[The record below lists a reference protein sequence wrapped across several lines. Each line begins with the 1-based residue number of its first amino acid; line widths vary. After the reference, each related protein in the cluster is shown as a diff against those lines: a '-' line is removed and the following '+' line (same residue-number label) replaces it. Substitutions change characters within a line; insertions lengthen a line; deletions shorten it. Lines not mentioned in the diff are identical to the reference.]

1 MNILISGGTGFIGKK
16 LRNNAMRKGHSVRL
30 IDRED
35 FKNSELLLD
44 KVQWSSMIINLAGAT
59 ISKRWTEAY
68 KKEIYHSRI
77 DTTKAI
83 VEAIN
88 KANRKPKLFIS
99 VSATNIYTSTKI
111 QTEDDC
117 QLADDF
123 LAQVCAD
130 WEKVA
135 LRAVKDTRVV
145 VFRLGVVL
153 GRNGGIVSKLSPSFK
168 YGFGAK
174 IGSGEQIMSWVHIDD
189 VVNAFFYAVK
199 NQSMSGV
206 FNLTAPTPVSNR
218 DFTLALAK
226 AMHRKAWLTIPS
238 FMLKWFK
245 GEQSAIL
252 LEERY
257 VLPKRLMEAD
267 FNFRNDTIQA
277 AFKQIFRKR
286 EPVDKTK
293 KVAAEPQATEAPN
306 SVPE

>member
-16 LRNNAMRKGHSVRL
+16 LRNNAMRKGHTVRL
-30 IDRED
+30 INRED
-35 FKNSELLLD
+35 FQNSELLLD
-44 KVQWSSMIINLAGAT
+44 KVQWSSMIVNLAGAT

-83 VEAIN
+83 VEAIQ
-88 KANRKPKLFIS
+88 KANKKPKLFIS
-99 VSATNIYTSTKI
+99 VSATSIYSSTKI
-111 QTEDDC
+111 QTEEDC

-123 LAQVCAD
+123 LAQVCVD

-135 LRAVKDTRVV
+135 QRAAKDTRVV
-145 VFRLGVVL
+145 IFRLGVVL
-153 GRNGGIVSKLSPSFK
+153 GRNGGIVKQLTPLFK
-168 YGFGAK
+168 FGLGAK
-174 IGSGEQIMSWVHIDD
+174 MDSGEQMMSWVHIDD

-199 NQSMSGV
+199 NQSMSGIY
-206 FNLTAPTPVSNR
+206 NLTAPTPVSNR

-226 AMHRKAWLTIPS
+226 AMHRKAWLTIPG

-245 GEQSAIL
+245 GEQSSIII
-252 LEERY
+252 EEKY
-257 VLPKRLMEAD
+257 ALPKRLMEAD
-267 FNFRNDTIQA
+267 FNFRNDTVQA

-286 EPVDKTK
+286 ERVEKT
-293 KVAAEPQATEAPN
+293 ASAHPDPNAPAPPK

>member
-16 LRNNAMRKGHSVRL
+16 LRNNAMRKGHTVRL
-30 IDRED
+30 INRED
-35 FKNSELLLD
+35 FQNSELLLD
-44 KVQWSSMIINLAGAT
+44 KVQWSSMIVNLAGAT

-83 VEAIN
+83 VEAIQ
-88 KANRKPKLFIS
+88 KANKKPKLFIS
-99 VSATNIYTSTKI
+99 VSATSIYSSTKI
-111 QTEDDC
+111 QTEEDC

-123 LAQVCAD
+123 LAQVCVD

-135 LRAVKDTRVV
+135 QRASKDTRVV
-145 VFRLGVVL
+145 IFRLGVVL
-153 GRNGGIVSKLSPSFK
+153 GRNGGIVKQLTPLFK
-168 YGFGAK
+168 FGLGAK
-174 IGSGEQIMSWVHIDD
+174 MDSGEQMMSWVHIDD

-199 NQSMSGV
+199 NQSMSGIY
-206 FNLTAPTPVSNR
+206 NLTAPTPVSNR

-226 AMHRKAWLTIPS
+226 AMHRKAWLTIPG

-245 GEQSAIL
+245 GEQSSIII
-252 LEERY
+252 EEKY
-257 VLPKRLMEAD
+257 ALPKRLMEAD
-267 FNFRNDTIQA
+267 FNFRNDTVQA

-286 EPVDKTK
+286 ERVEKT
-293 KVAAEPQATEAPN
+293 ASAHPEPNAPAPPK